1 LPPIGQHQTKL
12 ALEKHKI
19 MTGIVIMQV
28 MSKDPAKLEKAL
40 AKQARRDARKEK
52 EQAKKDRIVGV
63 VQSEQINVSGAG
75 SWSLLGCWIS
85 EEWKNTMSLCQ
96 LVIARQNAAG
106 IVGVG
111 LFLIDLGCL
120 GIKDAHSR
128 GFTSEF
134 EFKNELL
141 DMIASTQPIQPCSL
155 DFAAKI
161 VQTAIA
167 YAKGLGFEPHKDA
180 RKALRLLGEA
190 HPENCSDDIP
200 TGGEDGKP
208 FFMSG
213 PYDNVNKIMSTL
225 NRSVGAGNYNIIIG
239 GGMDLLDDLEYLD
252 DNDEDEDEK
261 IIDVQAHPKE

>member
-1 LPPIGQHQTKL
+1 
-12 ALEKHKI
+12 
-19 MTGIVIMQV
+19 

-52 EQAKKDRIVGV
+52 EKAKKDRIVGV
-63 VQSEQINVSGAG
+63 ARPEQINISGAG
-75 SWSLLGCWIS
+75 SWSLLGCWIN
-85 EEWKNTMSLCQ
+85 ENWQNHTSLKQ

-128 GFTSEF
+128 GFSSEF

-141 DMIASTQPIQPCSL
+141 EAIASTEPIQPCSL
-155 DFAAKI
+155 DFGSKMI
-161 VQTAIA
+161 QTAIA
-167 YAKGLGFEPHKDA
+167 YARGLGFEPHKDA
-180 RKALRLLGEA
+180 RKAMRLIGEA
-190 HPENCSDDIP
+190 HPENCLDDIP

-208 FFMSG
+208 FFISG
-213 PYDNVNKIMSTL
+213 PYDNVNKVMSTL
-225 NRSVGAGNYNIIIG
+225 NRSVGAGNYNVIMG
-239 GGMDLLDDLEYLD
+239 GGMGFLDDLEYTDED
-252 DNDEDEDEK
+252 DLEDEDFEDDENEDDK

>member
-1 LPPIGQHQTKL
+1 
-12 ALEKHKI
+12 
-19 MTGIVIMQV
+19 

-52 EQAKKDRIVGV
+52 EKAKKDRIIGV
-63 VQSEQINVSGAG
+63 VQSDQINISGAG
-75 SWSLLGCWIS
+75 SWSLLGCWIN
-85 EEWKNTMSLCQ
+85 EDWQNHTNLKQ

-128 GFTSEF
+128 GFSSEF

-141 DMIASTQPIQPCSL
+141 EAIASTEPIQPCSL
-155 DFAAKI
+155 DFASKMI
-161 VQTAIA
+161 QTAIS
-167 YAKGLGFEPHKDA
+167 YARGLGFEPHKDA
-180 RKALRLLGEA
+180 RKAMRLIGEA
-190 HPENCSDDIP
+190 HPENYLDDIP

-208 FFMSG
+208 FFISG
-213 PYDNVNKIMSTL
+213 PYDNVNKIMNTL
-225 NRSVGAGNYNIIIG
+225 NRTVGAGNYNIIMG
-239 GGMDLLDDLEYLD
+239 GGMDFSDDLFITNDPDFRANGFVEVDLDDED
-252 DNDEDEDEK
+252 FEDNEDEDDK

>member
-1 LPPIGQHQTKL
+1 
-12 ALEKHKI
+12 
-19 MTGIVIMQV
+19 

-52 EQAKKDRIVGV
+52 ENAKKDRIVGV
-63 VQSEQINVSGAG
+63 ARPEQINISGAG
-75 SWSLLGCWIS
+75 SWSLLGCWIN
-85 EEWKNTMSLCQ
+85 ENWQNHTSLNQ

-128 GFTSEF
+128 GFSSEF

-141 DMIASTQPIQPCSL
+141 EAIASTQPIQPCSL
-155 DFAAKI
+155 DFAAKM
-161 VQTAIA
+161 VQTAIS
-167 YAKGLGFEPHKDA
+167 YARGLGFEPHKDA
-180 RKALRLLGEA
+180 RKAMRLIGEA
-190 HPENCSDDIP
+190 NPENCLDDIP

-208 FFMSG
+208 FFISG
-213 PYDNVNKIMSTL
+213 LYDNINKIISTL
-225 NRSVGAGNYNIIIG
+225 NRSVGAGNYNIIMG
-239 GGMDLLDDLEYLD
+239 GGMGFLDDLEYT
-252 DNDEDEDEK
+252 DEDEDFEDDEDKDDK